1 MNSVVVHSITEKYRD
16 FLDSFI
22 ESIDK
27 IIEYIIKENP
37 DINIED
43 ILDKILVIHNRSEIS
58 NIICT
63 INDIDYIVEF
73 KNLKS
78 VNSAF
83 IEVFDHSF
91 NLYLS
96 INRIIDK
103 YKKDRSDHLSKNKN
117 MYEIEGRTKFIKLN
131 YGSTTK

>member
-1 MNSVVVHSITEKYRD
+1 MSRIVVHSITEKYRD

-43 ILDKILVIHNRSEIS
+43 ILDKILVIYNRSEIS

-63 INDIDYIVEF
+63 INDTDYIVEF

-83 IEVFDHSF
+83 IEVFDRSF

-117 MYEIEGRTKFIKLN
+117 TYEIEGRSKFIKLN